1 VSVTATRIERET
13 AEVPASITVISE
25 EQMNDTKMFNVKE
38 ALTGTPGVLIESTN
52 QGYDS
57 RLVIRGA
64 GLKAPYGVREI
75 MVLRDGIPVTD
86 PDGFTRLDMIDTQE
100 IERIEV
106 VKGPN
111 STLWGANASGGVIN
125 IISKNPLERK
135 GGVLKLG
142 AGERGT
148 QNFHLSYADSLA
160 DKLYYSGSASRRH
173 SDNSWRRRNEFE
185 TSQASFKPYVVLS
198 DGSTW
203 ENTIS

>member
-1 VSVTATRIERET
+1 MVLPMKVMAEEVVSGKLDEISVTATRIERKT
-13 AEVPASITVISE
+13 SEVPASITVISE

-38 ALTGTPGVLIESTN
+38 ALSGTPGVLIESTN

-57 RLVIRGA
+57 RLIIRGA

-75 MVLRDGIPVTD
+75 MVLRDGVPVTD

-125 IISKNPLERK
+125 IISKNPLERS

-142 AGERGT
+142 AGERRT
-148 QNFHLSYADSLA
+148 YNFHHRLFLC
-160 DKLYYSGSASRRH
+160 
-173 SDNSWRRRNEFE
+173 
-185 TSQASFKPYVVLS
+185 
-198 DGSTW
+198 
-203 ENTIS
+203 